1 MERAHLQPGGAGV
14 HPGGMVT
21 GIGIAAPMISA
32 ARRRVRDPEIEW
44 IVGDAE
50 TYPLAV
56 AVDIACEVLLV
67 Q

>member
-1 MERAHLQPGGAGV
+1 
-14 HPGGMVT
+14 MVT
-21 GIGIAAPMISA
+21 GIDIAAPMISA

-67 Q
+67 QLQAGRGRKDCRNRH